1 MQTTV
6 TFKKMDSSD
15 SLKSYVQK
23 KLDRFDKML
32 DSPAEAHV
40 VLTVEKIR
48 HIAEITLTC
57 DRLNIH
63 AREKSESMY
72 ASIDALMDKVKAQ
85 IKKHKEKIKRHMS
98 GDKASLSDTQEFN
111 ALDEAVENVD
121 EIPQDLSSEILVEPI
136 DYKPMD
142 VEDAVIELNS
152 GRKAFFVF
160 NNARTEQLNVI
171 YKHNNGK
178 LGLIQPRG

>member
-6 TFKKMDSSD
+6 TFKKIDSSD

-40 VLTVEKIR
+40 VLSVEKIR

-57 DRLNIH
+57 DKINIH
-63 AREKSESMY
+63 AREHSESMY
-72 ASIDALMDKVKAQ
+72 SSIDALMDKVKSQ
-85 IKKHKEKIKRHMS
+85 ITKNKEKIKRHMS
-98 GDKASLSDTQEFN
+98 GNKKSLNDTQEFF
-111 ALDEAVENVD
+111 DPVMEAPGEPVD
-121 EIPQDLSSEILVEPI
+121 QIIVEPI
-136 DYKPMD
+136 DTKPMD

-152 GRKAFFVF
+152 GKKAFFVF
-160 NNARTEQLNVI
+160 NNARTQQLNVL

>member
-6 TFKKMDSSD
+6 TFKKIDSSD
-15 SLKSYVQK
+15 ALKSYVQK

-40 VLTVEKIR
+40 VLSVEKIR

-57 DRLNIH
+57 DKINIH
-63 AREKSESMY
+63 AREHSESMY
-72 ASIDALMDKVKAQ
+72 SSIDALMDKVKSQ
-85 IKKHKEKIKRHMS
+85 ITKNKEKIKRHMS
-98 GDKASLSDTQEFN
+98 GNKKSLNDTQEFF
-111 ALDEAVENVD
+111 DPVMEAPGEPVEQ
-121 EIPQDLSSEILVEPI
+121 IIVEPI
-136 DYKPMD
+136 DTKPMD

-152 GRKAFFVF
+152 GKKAFFVF
-160 NNARTEQLNVI
+160 NNARTQQLNVL

>member
-6 TFKKMDSSD
+6 TFKKIDSSD
-15 SLKSYVQK
+15 ALKSYVHK

-40 VLTVEKIR
+40 VLSVEKIR

-57 DRLNIH
+57 DKLNIH
-63 AREKSESMY
+63 ATEKSENMY
-72 ASIDALMDKVKAQ
+72 SSIDALMDKVKVQ
-85 IKKHKEKIKRHMS
+85 ITKFKEKVKKHMS
-98 GDKASLSDTQEFN
+98 GNKKSLAETWELNNLETTERSSM
-111 ALDEAVENVD
+111 
-121 EIPQDLSSEILVEPI
+121 QDIVIEPI

-142 VEDAVIELNS
+142 IEDAVIELNS
-152 GRKAFFVF
+152 GKKAFFVF

>member
-15 SLKSYVQK
+15 SLKAYVQK
-23 KLDRFDKML
+23 KLDKFDRML
-32 DSPAEAHV
+32 DNPGEAHL
-40 VLTVEKIR
+40 VLSIQKIR
-48 HIAEITLTC
+48 HIAELTLSC
-57 DRLNIH
+57 DKLNIH
-63 AREKSESMY
+63 AKEESESMY
-72 ASIDALMDKVKAQ
+72 SSIDALMDKVKAQ

-98 GDKASLSDTQEFN
+98 GNKQSLKNDTLEFTATATIPNSDTLT
-111 ALDEAVENVD
+111 LDD
-121 EIPQDLSSEILVEPI
+121 IIIEPI

-142 VEDAVIELNS
+142 VDDALIELNS
-152 GRKAFFVF
+152 GKQSFFVF
-160 NNARTEQLNVI
+160 NNARTEQLNVL

>member
-1 MQTTV
+1 MQITL
-6 TFKKMDSSD
+6 TFKNIDSSD
-15 SLKSYVQK
+15 SLKSYVHK
-23 KLDRFDKML
+23 KLDRFDRML

-40 VLTVEKIR
+40 VLSVEKIR

-57 DRLNIH
+57 DKINIH
-63 AREKSESMY
+63 ATEKSDHMY
-72 ASIDALMDKVKAQ
+72 SSIDALMDIVKAQ

-98 GDKASLSDTQEFN
+98 GNKMSLNDTMEFNQTDTQGTFDT
-111 ALDEAVENVD
+111 ASQIV
-121 EIPQDLSSEILVEPI
+121 VEPI

-142 VEDAVIELNS
+142 IEDAVIELNTGKRS
-152 GRKAFFVF
+152 FFVF
-160 NNARTEQLNVI
+160 NNARTEQLNVL

>member
-6 TFKKMDSSD
+6 TFKKMDTSS

-23 KLDRFDKML
+23 KLDKFDKML

-40 VLTVEKIR
+40 VLSVEKIR

-57 DRLNIH
+57 DRLKIH
-63 AREKSESMY
+63 ATENSESMY
-72 ASIDALMDKVKAQ
+72 SSIDALTDKIKIQ

-98 GDKASLSDTQEFN
+98 GNRQSIKNESSGLNDDHRFSDNPMIDQ
-111 ALDEAVENVD
+111 
-121 EIPQDLSSEILVEPI
+121 IILETI

-142 VEDAVIELNS
+142 VEDAVIELDS
-152 GRKAFFVF
+152 GKQSFFVF
-160 NNARTEQLNVI
+160 NNARTEQINVL